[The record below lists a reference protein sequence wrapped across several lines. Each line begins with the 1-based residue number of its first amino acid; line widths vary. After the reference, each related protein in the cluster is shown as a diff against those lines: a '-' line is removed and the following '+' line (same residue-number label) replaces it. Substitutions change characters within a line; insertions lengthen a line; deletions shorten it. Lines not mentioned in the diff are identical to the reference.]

1 MENNNINKE
10 NISVVSEETTHTVNR
25 KAMLFISLSIIIP
38 TVIFELGNMILSEVF
53 SGLAAQDTY
62 NIAVTFLSAA
72 VSITELI
79 LVLIFCSKLTDN
91 RRDAVHFISI
101 YAMGGVLGSMISSAL
116 DFIHEIIFPSMSAPT
131 TASSLTM
138 SAISVIGTVASVIF
152 TCLLYNRLIEKNTLH
167 PVSFADYSTIRK
179 NMIFAFLCVLLASL
193 VRTAVIG
200 IIPVLES
207 TGIITQG
214 ISTSKSIIILSDF
227 ISLMLTVSTL
237 AILYL
242 FGFRHSKNR
251 EDALNFASCYYFP
264 SVFTVV
270 MSSVLVSVLGLVT
283 VNLTFIEPVAAL
295 PVLFLTSVFSIII
308 FVAEIMLT
316 FRALRQIFPIQ
327 QISPTPFPAEETY
340 TDDFYV
346 EPSHIENAEIKEI
359 DIEKI
364 SNDETSEQ

>member
-1 MENNNINKE
+1 MENNPVNNQ
-10 NISVVSEETTHTVNR
+10 NSNVVSEKSTRTVNK

-38 TVIFELGNMILSEVF
+38 WLINQIGNVILTESIFRFELQNSFNVATAFLTTAIYILR
-53 SGLAAQDTY
+53 
-62 NIAVTFLSAA
+62 
-72 VSITELI
+72 LI
-79 LVLIFCSKLTDN
+79 LVLVFCSKLTNN
-91 RRDAVHFISI
+91 RTEAVHFLGI
-101 YAMGGVLGSMISSAL
+101 YAMGGIFGSIVTSAL

-138 SAISVIGTVASVIF
+138 SAISVIGTAASIIF
-152 TCLLYNRLIEKNTLH
+152 TCILYNRLIEKNTLH
-167 PVSFADYSTIRK
+167 PVSFADSLKIRK
-179 NMIFAFLCVLLASL
+179 NMIFAFICVLLAS
-193 VRTAVIG
+193 VIQTAVIG

-251 EDALNFASCYYFP
+251 DDALNFASCYYFP
-264 SVFTVV
+264 HVFTPVLSFLSV
-270 MSSVLVSVLGLVT
+270 ALSLTATNFANIAPTAVLIVSLLISVL
-283 VNLTFIEPVAAL
+283 
-295 PVLFLTSVFSIII
+295 SIAM
-308 FVAEIMLT
+308 FVAEILVV
-316 FRALRQIFPIQ
+316 FWALRQIFPVQ

-346 EPSHIENAEIKEI
+346 EPSHIENVQIQKI

-364 SNDETSEQ
+364 SNDEASEQ